1 MADLRVFINRKQEL
15 DFLQK
20 DIHTERAKSRILLI
34 SARTGIGKSA
44 LVDKVV
50 SDAAQPNRYR
60 ISIAIDKIENIEEG
74 YVWKQITQ
82 LVHRNAEDFHTY
94 PSLYKFLE
102 LDKFYKNVAGGLI
115 KAILGFIKVNEFTDG
130 FGESRKKI
138 KEDIQEWLGDDK
150 ELLALSFRYLSFITQ
165 KHKVFLTIDN
175 FQAIDDTSLHLLRNL
190 MADTANLY
198 LIGEYTIIDSNNR
211 VSEFVELFD
220 REDIEVNHLRL
231 EKLDKRELINSIQN
245 EKEIII
251 GIIETSYDNSDGN
264 LHKFQLLRSSANS
277 QKHDISFSNYNNIT
291 KYLIN
296 NLDDASLGIIIII
309 YVHQGEV
316 PTRLLDI
323 YLQYS
328 VSFEF
333 LSGIEIGEKIQDLQE
348 LGFIKAATGK
358 LTIQHDSV
366 SLDLRD
372 VVKTKRIQLIAIR
385 NWIRLYQQLERNS
398 TGYEIDYL
406 ENLLWQVFFILKIEA
421 FEELPDILEKI
432 YSLISTSPTYNIIFQ
447 LEKIT
452 QACKKYASEETH
464 IDIFRWLIIMY
475 YRCGYSDKVV
485 DLASPFLLTDDAI
498 LLCYLAALST
508 ISHQDTFRIINSFG
522 SEIGVGVRL
531 GLILVKIRTLRSSDD
546 FENCKKLWLEHYTKR
561 TFEHTSFEAGFLK
574 YCTLAEHD
582 DYQLR
587 IDCCNSA
594 LKLFRSLNDKF
605 GQVSTCIALSRDY
618 AYMGD
623 FAECRR
629 FLELGEATANK
640 VVYPRYQLYNNRA
653 MLDIITESITQFTK
667 DTLNNALQICS
678 NGGDKLIL
686 RSNILV
692 VAIIEEDLVNGYPVY
707 QQLLRDILAD
717 FDSKDTISHLCLY
730 NCYRYAITIGE
741 AKVASDLFVYLEKL
755 DLHQDVEL
763 WNYLIYD
770 RGENRYPSV
779 IKKEYYPCF
788 MLGWDLDYYNALS
801 NFQQSA

>member
-15 DFLQK
+15 DFLHK
-20 DIHTERAKSRILLI
+20 DIRTRRSKSRMLLI
-34 SARTGIGKSA
+34 SAQTGIGKSA
-44 LVDKVV
+44 LVDKAMLN
-50 SDAAQPNRYR
+50 AAEANRYR
-60 ISIAIDKIENIEEG
+60 VSITIDKTENIEEG

-82 LVHRNAEDFHTY
+82 LVHRNAQDFHTY
-94 PSLYKFLE
+94 SSLYKFLE
-102 LDKFYKNVAGGLI
+102 LDKFYKNVADGLI
-115 KAILGFIKVNEFTDG
+115 KAVLSFIKVNEFTDG

-138 KEDIQEWLGDDK
+138 KENVQEWLGDDK

-165 KHKVFLTIDN
+165 KHKIFLAIDN
-175 FQAIDDTSLHLLRNL
+175 FQAIDNTSLFLLRNL

-198 LIGEYTIIDSNNR
+198 VIGECTIIGSNSR
-211 VSEFVELFD
+211 VPEFVELFD

-231 EKLDKRELINSIQN
+231 DKLDKRELINSIED

-264 LHKFQLLRSSANS
+264 LHKFQLLRNS
-277 QKHDISFSNYNNIT
+277 TNSKKHDISFSSYNNIT

-296 NLDDASLGIIIII
+296 NLDDASLGLIIII

-316 PTRLLDI
+316 PGKLLDL

-333 LSGIEIGEKIQDLQE
+333 LNGVEIGAKIQDLQE
-348 LGFIKAATGK
+348 LGFIKSGNGK
-358 LTIQHDSV
+358 FIIQHDSV

-372 VVKTKRIQLIAIR
+372 AVKTKRIQLIAIR

-406 ENLLWQVFFILKIEA
+406 ENLLWQVIFILKIEA
-421 FEELPDILEKI
+421 FEELPDVLEKI

-452 QACKKYASEETH
+452 QACKQYASEEAH

-485 DLASPFLLTDDAI
+485 ALSSPFLLTDDTI

-508 ISHQDTFRIINSFG
+508 ISHQETFQIIDSFG
-522 SEIGVGVRL
+522 DEIGAGIRL
-531 GLILVKIRTLRSSDD
+531 GLILVKIRTLRSADD
-546 FENCKKLWLEHYTKR
+546 FENCKKLWLEHYLKKS
-561 TFEHTSFEAGFLK
+561 FEYTSFEAGFLK
-574 YCTLAEHD
+574 YCTLAEHEN
-582 DYQLR
+582 YQLR
-587 IDCCNSA
+587 IDCCNTA
-594 LKLFRSLNDKF
+594 LELFKSLNDRF
-605 GQVSTCIALSRDY
+605 GQVSTCIALSRDH
-618 AYMGD
+618 AYIGN
-623 FAECRR
+623 FTESRR
-629 FLELGEATANK
+629 FLEIAESSANK

-653 MLDIITESITQFTK
+653 MLDIITDNITQFTK
-667 DTLNNALQICS
+667 DALNNALQTCS

-692 VAIIEEDLVNGYPVY
+692 IAIIENDIPYGYTIY
-707 QQLLRDILAD
+707 QQLLRDILNE
-717 FDSKDTISHLCLY
+717 FDAKDTIIHLCLY
-730 NCYRYAITIGE
+730 NCYRYALTIGE
-741 AKVASDLFVYLEKL
+741 TAAADDLFAYLEKL
-755 DLHQDVEL
+755 ELRQDIEL

-779 IKKEYYPCF
+779 IKKQYYPCF
-788 MLGWDLDYYNALS
+788 MLGWDLDYYIALS
-801 NFQQSA
+801 NFQQSV